1 MAGAE
6 ETVIILDF
14 GSQYAQLIAR
24 RVREL
29 KVFSKILPYH
39 VSKEQIAKESPKGII
54 LSGGP
59 ASVWN
64 PASPK
69 PDPGIFS
76 LPFPM
81 LGICYGMQL
90 MGQLLGGEVSKA
102 ANREFGKADL
112 QVDQPDALFQGLPNK
127 IVSWMSHGD
136 YVTKLPP
143 GFQTIAHTGNTPI
156 AAMADVQNSKFG
168 LQFHPE
174 VAHTPRGSEILANFL
189 YKVCGC
195 RGDWSASHFIDTTVA
210 EIRAAAGSSA
220 VVLGLSG
227 GVDSSVVAV
236 LIHKAIGKRLVP
248 IFVDTGLLRK
258 NERQEVEE
266 AFRSSLGIPLV
277 VVDAAERFLA
287 ALKNVE
293 DPEQKRKIIGR
304 LFIECFEEEAK
315 RHVDV
320 RFLGQGTLYPDVIE
334 SVSPQGGPSATIKT
348 HHNVGGLPEKMKL
361 KLIEPLR
368 FLFKDEVRRIGKSLQ
383 IPDDILGRHPFP
395 GPGLA
400 VRILGSV
407 TADRVKL
414 LQEADA
420 RFIEELKESGW
431 YAKVWQAFAVLLPL
445 KTVGVMGDE
454 RTYEN
459 VVALRAVISTDGM
472 TADWARLPE
481 DLLEKVSNRIVNE
494 VRGVNRVVYDV
505 TSKPPGTIEWE

>member
-39 VSKEQIAKESPKGII
+39 VSKEQIMKESPKGII

-69 PDPGIFS
+69 PDPDIFQ
-76 LPFPM
+76 LPFPT

-112 QVDQPDALFQGLPNK
+112 QVDNPDALFEGLPRK

-143 GFQTIAHTGNTPI
+143 GFETIAHTGSTPI
-156 AAMADVQNSKFG
+156 AAMADSSGKKFG
-168 LQFHPE
+168 VQFHPE
-174 VAHTPRGSEILANFL
+174 VAHTPRGKEILSNFL
-189 YKVCGC
+189 FKVCGC
-195 RGDWSASHFIDTTVA
+195 RGEWSPAHFIDAAVKSIRQTV
-210 EIRAAAGSSA
+210 GSSH

-227 GVDSSVVAV
+227 GVDSSVVAG
-236 LIHKAIGKRLVP
+236 LIHKAVGDQLIP
-248 IFVDTGLLRK
+248 IFVDTGFLRK
-258 NERQEVEE
+258 NERQEVVE
-266 AFRSSLGIPLV
+266 AFRGALGIPLA
-277 VVDAAERFLA
+277 VVDAGPRFLA
-287 ALKNVE
+287 ALKGVE

-304 LFIECFEEEAK
+304 LFIECFEAEAK
-315 RHVDV
+315 KHSNVQ
-320 RFLGQGTLYPDVIE
+320 FLGQGTLYPDVIE
-334 SVSPQGGPSATIKT
+334 SVSPTGGPSATIKT
-348 HHNVGGLPEKMKL
+348 HHNVGGLPERMKL

-368 FLFKDEVRRIGKSLQ
+368 FLFKDEVREIGKSLE
-383 IPDDILGRHPFP
+383 IPDEILGRHPFP

-400 VRILGSV
+400 VRILGEV
-407 TADRVKL
+407 TEDRVKL
-414 LQEADA
+414 LQEADI
-420 RFIEELKESGW
+420 RFIEELKTSGW

-472 TADWARLPE
+472 TADWVRFPE
-481 DLLEKVSNRIVNE
+481 DLLERVSNRIVNE
-494 VRGVNRVVYDV
+494 VRGVNRLVYDI